1 MENNYKFIDRRHQM
15 ISVGIDVSKGKSTIC
30 IMKPYGEIITNPFE
44 INHVEKDMAEFTTML
59 LRFDDEVKVVMEA
72 TGIYHLPVVTYL
84 QEKGL
89 FTSIINP
96 FVMKEY
102 RCQGLRRVKTDK
114 QDAITISNYG
124 IDHWFK
130 LKNYEAV
137 AQIYEELKLLGR
149 QYRHFMEMRIESVQN
164 LTHLL
169 DYTMPGIKTL
179 LQGWNETNGK
189 DKLSDFVEEY
199 WHFDNITKKSE
210 KQFMNSY
217 IKWAQKKGYHQSQ
230 DKAHKIYSLAQE
242 SIPTLSS
249 NTPSVKML
257 VQEAVR
263 VLREVDATLMKILT
277 QMQSLSKTLPEYPV
291 VRAMGGVGDV
301 LAPKLIAEI
310 GDVRRF
316 HNGKAL
322 IAYTGIDAPP
332 YQSGQFV
339 GTERK
344 ISKRGFSALRKIGY
358 EVMRCLKTHSA
369 IKDNAVYKFILK
381 KESEGKSKCS
391 AKIAGLNKFL
401 RIYYARVMEIHQ

>member
-1 MENNYKFIDRRHQM
+1 M
-15 ISVGIDVSKGKSTIC
+15 ISVGVDVSKGKSTIC
-30 IMKPYGEIITNPFE
+30 ILKPYGEIVSRPFE
-44 INHVEKDMAEFTTML
+44 INHVEKELSELAAML
-59 LRFDDEVKVVMEA
+59 LRFDDEVRVVMEA

-84 QEKGL
+84 QEKGI

-96 FVMKEY
+96 YEMKEY

-124 IDHWFK
+124 IDHWFR
-130 LKNYEAV
+130 LKNYEPITNV
-137 AQIYEELKLLGR
+137 YEELKLLGR
-149 QYRHFMEMRIESVQN
+149 QYRHYMRMRIESVQE

-210 KQFMNSY
+210 KQFINSY
-217 IKWAQKKGYHQSQ
+217 LKWAEKKGYHQSQ
-230 DKAHKIYSLAQE
+230 DKAHRIYALAEE

-263 VLREVDATLMKILT
+263 VLREVDATLMMILT
-277 QMQSLSKTLPEYPV
+277 QMQSLSKTLPEYPI

-332 YQSGQFV
+332 YQSGQFT

-344 ISKRGFSALRKIGY
+344 ISKRGSSALRKIGY
-358 EVMRCLKTHSA
+358 EVMRCLKTHVA
-369 IKDNAVYKFILK
+369 PEDDAVYQFILK
-381 KESEGKSKCS
+381 KEREGKCKRS

-401 RIYYARVMEIHQ
+401 RIYYARVMEVYQ